1 MQHPLRVGAPLPFS
15 WIAALVQ
22 YAYNYRAPPFTE
34 EVNGKWKAAHQRA
47 THLSVYLG
55 KLLRSAAH
63 ALQNHVHLFDEF
75 VAEAS
80 PLRFV
85 PVSSFFEVRLGF
97 QAEKDR
103 HDFRRLLREVVN
115 LALTSSHR
123 RTASRSAS

>member
-1 MQHPLRVGAPLPFS
+1 MQHPLHVGAPLPFS

-22 YAYNYRAPPFTE
+22 YADNYRTPPFTE
-34 EVNGKWKAAHQRA
+34 EVDRKWKTAHQRA

-55 KLLRSAAH
+55 KLLRSPAH
-63 ALQNHVHLFDEF
+63 ALQNGVHLFDEF

-97 QAEKDR
+97 RAEKDR
-103 HDFRRLLREVVN
+103 HDFRRLLREVVSR
-115 LALTSSHR
+115 ALTSSHG